1 MSVFVIGGTGF
12 IGTRVIPLLIA
23 RGESVVCM
31 DINPHTANFSAFG
44 DKVRVIR
51 GDVTQFDDVINQMQA
66 SGADRVIVSAFTA
79 APPALRDALVVRL
92 KARGML
98 AEAGDPDA
106 AQGVTLLVQ
115 GQSSTPTRPVMGLT
129 APGRTAAAEVQ
140 VLYVAGSAAPQFLE
154 SFGVEA
160 ADTQR
165 LADVIAE
172 RIATFAAGQAWIAGT
187 KKGGS

>member
-1 MSVFVIGGTGF
+1 MPTTRAILAILALMAAGT
-12 IGTRVIPLLIA
+12 VLNACAPP
-23 RGESVVCM
+23 VVET
-31 DINPHTANFSAFG
+31 TAPYTGLKLAPP
-44 DKVRVIR
+44 
-51 GDVTQFDDVINQMQA
+51 
-66 SGADRVIVSAFTA
+66 DRVIVSAFA
-79 APPALRDALVVRL
+79 ASPPALRDALVVRL
-92 KARGML
+92 KARGMV

-106 AQGVTLLVQ
+106 AQGITLLVQ

-165 LADVIAE
+165 LADVIAQ